1 MKTIRRCNKG
11 ITLVALVI
19 TVIVLI
25 ILAGIT
31 LSMVVGDGGLIEETD
46 KTAQNMANSIGLEN
60 AIAQNLINEL
70 GELSQVKDDDITVLP
85 EIPDGALE
93 FGETVWEN

>member
-70 GELSQVKDDDITVLP
+70 G
-85 EIPDGALE
+85 
-93 FGETVWEN
+93 